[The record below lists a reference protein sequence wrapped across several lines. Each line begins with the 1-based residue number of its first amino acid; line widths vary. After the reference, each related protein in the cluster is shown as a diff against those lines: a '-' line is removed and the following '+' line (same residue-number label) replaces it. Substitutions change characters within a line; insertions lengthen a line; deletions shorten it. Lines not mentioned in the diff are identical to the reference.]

1 MTHRV
6 LKSKIRKRV
15 AKVYIETE
23 LQILD
28 SETTKDVILE
38 QLEQKHAKLSKR
50 NDMMRETI

>member
-38 QLEQKHAKLSKR
+38 RLEQKHAKLSKR

>member
-15 AKVYIETE
+15 AKVYIEIE

-28 SETTKDVILE
+28 SETTKDVILKR
-38 QLEQKHAKLSKR
+38 LEQKHAKLSKR

>member
-6 LKSKIRKRV
+6 IKSKIRKRV
-15 AKVYIETE
+15 TKVYIETE

-38 QLEQKHAKLSKR
+38 RLEQKHAKLSKR